1 MKNQRDE
8 SSEDDISSAST
19 HLSWKLSEDDKSIS
33 AWSKLSD
40 ESEVKIDDSKLQKYW
55 WIEV

>member
-19 HLSWKLSEDDKSIS
+19 HLSRKLSEDDKSIS